1 MGRSETKNRKKMPV
15 LIYMLSDMQI
25 KVTPYKVLQKART
38 ITYWVICVGQSRVW
52 THNLELQQEEATL
65 AMQIPARYKNISG
78 QDASGWN
85 INQRNW
91 WFLQGTLLQV
101 YLNDMEILRK
111 RNFSITVHWY
121 MLAPSWPHECICSYS
136 MFSFPLQGHFG
147 VKRWICPDYTSEK
160 KKNPFTVQNN

>member
-1 MGRSETKNRKKMPV
+1 
-15 LIYMLSDMQI
+15 MLSDMQI
-25 KVTPYKVLQKART
+25 KVKPYKLQQKACT

-101 YLNDMEILRK
+101 YLNDIEILRK
-111 RNFSITVHWY
+111 RNFSITVICWHLPDP
-121 MLAPSWPHECICSYS
+121 MNAFALTACFLPPSRVTLVLKGGSVQTTP
-136 MFSFPLQGHFG
+136 
-147 VKRWICPDYTSEK
+147 REK
-160 KKNPFTVQNN
+160 KSFYCPK

>member
-1 MGRSETKNRKKMPV
+1 MGRSKTKNRKKMSV
-15 LIYMLSDMQI
+15 LIYMLSDIQI
-25 KVTPYKVLQKART
+25 KVKPYKVLQKAPT

-91 WFLQGTLLQV
+91 WFLKGNSPPSLSKWYGNTEKKELKDYSSLVYAGTFLTPWMHLLLQHV
-101 YLNDMEILRK
+101 
-111 RNFSITVHWY
+111 F
-121 MLAPSWPHECICSYS
+121 
-136 MFSFPLQGHFG
+136 FPPPGSL
-147 VKRWICPDYTSEK
+147 WC
-160 KKNPFTVQNN
+160 